1 MKIFLARNNQISSLE
16 SIQKKSYFK
25 KHTLINVSVF
35 QIIIE
40 GENAFYLVT
49 RTVNQLLN
57 FFDQSDIIRTPLMS
71 YTYVWRHL
79 RTNLKWCWG
88 MSFEIHKCLFS
99 YLKSLWNYLADKQT
113 KKWTDKMDATPSFGI
128 TMISEVPSNPELTL
142 EK

>member
-1 MKIFLARNNQISSLE
+1 MTYL
-16 SIQKKSYFK
+16 K

-71 YTYVWRHL
+71 YTYV
-79 RTNLKWCWG
+79 
-88 MSFEIHKCLFS
+88 
-99 YLKSLWNYLADKQT
+99 
-113 KKWTDKMDATPSFGI
+113 
-128 TMISEVPSNPELTL
+128 
-142 EK
+142 